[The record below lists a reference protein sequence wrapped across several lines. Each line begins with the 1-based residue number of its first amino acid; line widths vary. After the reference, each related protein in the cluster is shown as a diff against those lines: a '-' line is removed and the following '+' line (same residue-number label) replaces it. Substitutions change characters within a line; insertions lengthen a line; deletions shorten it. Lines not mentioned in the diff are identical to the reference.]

1 MNNLMIILDSV
12 FTDDI
17 FNFKSFTEKEILTV
31 IRDISIE
38 NIEHDKYN
46 PTAIRAMLLILFLEG
61 NSEWITLI

>member
-17 FNFKSFTEKEILTV
+17 FNFKSFTEKAILTV

-38 NIEHDKYN
+38 NIEHERYI
-46 PTAIRAMLLILFLEG
+46 PTARRAVFLILFLKE
-61 NSEWITLI
+61 NSEWIMLI